1 MRLATLKG
9 VDVGSKRFTYNLDF
23 PHYHSS
29 AVPGI
34 SHESRYFEVFS
45 REGFTKVWSAQHR
58 ELIKTLGVTSH
69 SYVLE
74 ELGYIRAVDLGF
86 VQDCTDKELLT
97 CLQEF
102 EKTGDDIHAFKWEL
116 GNR

>member
-1 MRLATLKG
+1 MRLATLTG
-9 VDVGSKRFTYNLDF
+9 VDVPSRRFTYTL
-23 PHYHSS
+23 S
-29 AVPGI
+29 VPYFHHTQSFGM
-34 SHESRYFEVFS
+34 SHESKQLDIFS
-45 REGFTKVWSAQHR
+45 REDFTKVWSIRHT

-86 VQDCTDKELLT
+86 VQDCTDEELLT
-97 CLQEF
+97 CLEEF
-102 EKTGDDIHAFKWEL
+102 KKTGDDISPFEWEL

>member
-9 VDVGSKRFTYNLDF
+9 VDVDSKRFTYTLDY
-23 PHYHSS
+23 PHFYHTQTF
-29 AVPGI
+29 GM
-34 SHESRYFEVFS
+34 SHESKHLDIFS
-45 REGFTKVWSAQHR
+45 REGFTKVWSVRQT

-86 VQDCTDKELLT
+86 VQACTDEELLT
-97 CLQEF
+97 CLYEF
-102 EKTGDDIHAFKWEL
+102 EKTGDDISPFKWAL
-116 GNR
+116 SNR

>member
-9 VDVGSKRFTYNLDF
+9 VDVDSKRFTYILDF
-23 PHYHSS
+23 PYYHSS

-69 SYVLE
+69 AYVLE
-74 ELGYIRAVDLGF
+74 ELGYIRAVDLSF
-86 VQDCTDKELLT
+86 VQGCTDEELLT
-97 CLQEF
+97 CLEEF
-102 EKTGDDIHAFKWEL
+102 EKTGDDIHAFRWEL
-116 GNR
+116 ANR